1 MNLRIFILPS
11 LLLTA
16 LVLGGCQS
24 RPVQEGGE
32 TGGKIA
38 TTQPSTSKDSDVRT
52 TGLPDRSLPPDFS
65 DPRSPLYQR
74 VIYFDYDR
82 SDLSPDSVEIL
93 RAHALYLSTH
103 PNRKIR
109 LEGHADERGTRE
121 YNLALSEQR
130 ALGVRRFLLAEGV
143 GLEQLSVLSYG
154 EERPAQRGHDEAA
167 WAANRRVELV
177 YL

>member
-1 MNLRIFILPS
+1 MVNLNIIVPA
-11 LLLTA
+11 LLLSV
-16 LVLGGCQS
+16 LVLSSCSSNPAQGRKAGGGAAPTLLGQ
-24 RPVQEGGE
+24 G
-32 TGGKIA
+32 
-38 TTQPSTSKDSDVRT
+38 STAHTAGLQDH
-52 TGLPDRSLPPDFS
+52 GLPPAFS

-82 SDLSPDSVEIL
+82 SDLSPDAVEIL

-103 PNRKIR
+103 PNRRIR

-130 ALGVRRFLLAEGV
+130 ALGVQRFLLAEGV
-143 GLEQLSVLSYG
+143 GPEQLSVRSYG
-154 EERPAQRGHDEAA
+154 EERPAQLGHNEAA

-177 YL
+177 YP